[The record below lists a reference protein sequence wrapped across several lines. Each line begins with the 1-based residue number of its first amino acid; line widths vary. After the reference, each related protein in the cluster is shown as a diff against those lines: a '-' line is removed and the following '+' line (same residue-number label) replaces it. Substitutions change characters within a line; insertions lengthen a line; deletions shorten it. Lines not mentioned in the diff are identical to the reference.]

1 MPADAAHLSANTP
14 SLSQTLA
21 AWTAALRPADV
32 PEAARAQII
41 ATVIDTLG
49 LSLSARHEG
58 YAIAARDSWD
68 SDGPC
73 TVLGHARRL
82 DAGGAAFVNGTAAHG
97 EDFDNTFEGC
107 PVHSGAVIVP
117 AILALAERDGLSGAE
132 AMAAMA
138 VGIEI
143 ICRLGLVAQKGVH
156 AGGFHPTSVLGTMAA
171 AAACARAMRLDAA
184 RTTHAL
190 GIAGSAA
197 SGIIEYLADGSSTKR
212 FHAGWAAQAG
222 LRAAM
227 LARAGFD
234 GPRTV
239 FEGTHGLYRGFAPSL
254 KPDFSPLHE
263 ALGTRWVA
271 ADLAFKPY
279 ACGTM
284 TQPFIDCALALRA
297 QGLRAED
304 IAAIHCEVGEGT
316 VHRLWEPLALK
327 QAPPTGYGAK
337 FSTPYCI
344 AVALVDG
351 DAGLAQ
357 FTEERIADPAIRAL
371 AARIGYVIDPA
382 NEYPR
387 NYTGHV
393 RATLHDG
400 TVREARQPCLRGG
413 ARQPMARA
421 ELVAKYRANTR
432 FAAVPDDVSEG
443 LLAAMEHLPEL
454 ADFAILRRAS
464 LGAVA

>member
-1 MPADAAHLSANTP
+1 MADLATPP
-14 SLSQTLA
+14 SLSQILARWTRGVTLA
-21 AWTAALRPADV
+21 SVPAPV
-32 PEAARAQII
+32 RAQVI
-41 ATVIDTLG
+41 ATLVDTVG
-49 LSLSARHEG
+49 LSLSARHEF
-58 YAIAARDSWD
+58 YTIAARDSWD
-68 SDGPC
+68 ADGPC
-73 TVLGHARRL
+73 TAFGHARRL
-82 DAGGAAFVNGTAAHG
+82 DAGGAAFVNGIAAHG

-117 AILALAERDGLSGAE
+117 AVLALAERDGLTGAA
-132 AMAAMA
+132 AMAAMT
-138 VGIEI
+138 VGIEV

-156 AGGFHPTSVLGTMAA
+156 AGGFHPTSILGTMAA
-171 AAACARAMRLDAA
+171 ALACGHAMGLDEGRL
-184 RTTHAL
+184 THAL

-212 FHAGWAAQAG
+212 MHAGWAAQAG

-239 FEGTHGLYRGFAPSL
+239 FEGTHGLYRSFAPAL
-254 KPDFSPLHE
+254 KPDFTPLTE
-263 ALGTRWVA
+263 ELGTRWVA

-284 TQPFIDCALALRA
+284 TQPFIDAALALRA
-297 QGLRAED
+297 QGVTPDD
-304 IAAIHCEVGEGT
+304 IASIVCEVGEGT
-316 VHRLWEPLALK
+316 VHRLWAPLALK
-327 QAPPTGYGAK
+327 QNPPTGYGAK

-344 AVALVDG
+344 AVALIDG

-357 FTEERIADPAIRAL
+357 FTEARVHEPEVRAL
-371 AARIGYVIDPA
+371 AGKISYVIDPA

-393 RATLHDG
+393 RATLTDG
-400 TVREARQPCLRGG
+400 RVVETRQPCLRGG
-413 ARQPMARA
+413 KNQAMSQA

-432 FAAVPDDVSEG
+432 FAAVPEGASEA
-443 LLAAMEHLPEL
+443 LLESLLRLDEL
-454 ADFAILRRAS
+454 ADLRALAAPA
-464 LGAVA
+464 LGAG

>member
-1 MPADAAHLSANTP
+1 MTDDVKADDSA
-14 SLSQTLA
+14 SMSQRLA
-21 AWTAALRPADV
+21 SWATGVRLADLPTAVREQVL
-32 PEAARAQII
+32 
-41 ATVIDTLG
+41 ATVIDTVG
-49 LSLSARHEG
+49 LSLSARHER
-58 YAIAARDSWD
+58 YAIACLDSWD
-68 SDGPC
+68 ADGPC

-117 AILALAERDGLSGAE
+117 AILALAERDGLSGAQ
-132 AMAAMA
+132 ATAAMA

-171 AAACARAMRLDAA
+171 AAACGHAMGLDAA
-184 RTTHAL
+184 RLTHAL

-239 FEGTHGLYRGFAPSL
+239 FEGTHGLYRGFAPAL
-254 KPDFSPLHE
+254 MPDFAALVE
-263 ALGTRWVA
+263 ELGTRWVA

-297 QGLRAED
+297 QGIAPED
-304 IAAIHCEVGEGT
+304 VASIVCEVGEGT
-316 VHRLWEPLALK
+316 VHRLWAPLALK
-327 QAPPTGYGAK
+327 QSPPTGYGAK

-357 FTEERIADPAIRAL
+357 FTEARIADPRIRAL
-371 AARIGYVIDPA
+371 SAKISYVVDPA

-393 RATLHDG
+393 RATLRDG
-400 TVREARQPCLRGG
+400 RVVEARQPCLRGG
-413 ARQPMARA
+413 ARQKLSQQ
-421 ELVAKYRANTR
+421 EIIAKYRANAR
-432 FAAVPDDVSEG
+432 FAAVPESVAEA
-443 LLAAMEHLPEL
+443 LLAALGQMEVLEDFSVLRQATL
-454 ADFAILRRAS
+454 AD
-464 LGAVA
+464 G